1 LCLVKSPKLVR
12 NQEKLTLHTG
22 NYYEQVYQ
30 NVIHFGSNAPDGL
43 SGFLTPTKITE
54 AQKETQ
60 F

>member
-1 LCLVKSPKLVR
+1 LVR